1 VSEPRRYFS
10 PKRQAN
16 AAATRSA
23 ILDAFVEQLSEH
35 GRDNLSPSEAAS
47 RAGVSVRTV
56 HLYFPNLDSQ
66 VLALGEWFDRHLY
79 PNGVA
84 IASDADDLP
93 RYFREIHANALASPL
108 SRALATSRSQVWQ
121 EVRQRRRRK
130 RLDAIREAVKAVGAP
145 PAATE
150 DATAMLLRLSGADAS
165 WPLHDLYGL
174 PLDRVPDV
182 IANIVELIVG
192 QLRTQAVDQ
201 TYKNPKQPDHQ
212 NTRAPAQRPRP
223 APARLRRH

>member
-1 VSEPRRYFS
+1 MKQARRYVS
-10 PKRQAN
+10 PKRQAS

-23 ILDAFVEQLSEH
+23 IVEAFAAQLSQP
-35 GRDNLSPSEAAS
+35 GRDTLSPSEAAA

-56 HLYFPNLDSQ
+56 HLYFPNRDSQ
-66 VLALGEWFDRHLY
+66 VLALGEWFDHHLY
-79 PNGVA
+79 PDGVA
-84 IASDADDLP
+84 VASDADDLS

-108 SRALATSRSQVWQ
+108 SRALATSSSQVWQ

-145 PAATE
+145 PEATE

-174 PLDRVPDV
+174 PLDRIPDV
-182 IANIVELIVG
+182 IANTVQLIVG
-192 QLRTQAVDQ
+192 QLRTQGVDQ
-201 TYKNPKQPDHQ
+201 TGKKPKQSVTPPTS
-212 NTRAPAQRPRP
+212 TR
-223 APARLRRH
+223 RRVGG

>member
-1 VSEPRRYFS
+1 MNETRRYFS

-16 AAATRSA
+16 AAATLSA
-23 ILDAFVEQLSEH
+23 ISDAFVEQLSEH
-35 GRDNLSPSEAAS
+35 GRDKSSPSQAAS

-56 HLYFPNLDSQ
+56 HLYFPELDSQ
-66 VLALGEWFDRHLY
+66 VLALGEWFDHHLY

-84 IASDADDLP
+84 VALDADDLP
-93 RYFREIHANALASPL
+93 RYFREDPRQRIGQPTEPGTCDEQEPGLAGGLPTTPKEATRRDPRGGES
-108 SRALATSRSQVWQ
+108 SRA
-121 EVRQRRRRK
+121 
-130 RLDAIREAVKAVGAP
+130 P
-145 PAATE
+145 PEATE

-174 PLDRVPDV
+174 PLDRIPDV

-201 TYKNPKQPDHQ
+201 TGKNPKQPDQH
-212 NTRAPAQRPRP
+212 TRAPAQRTRP